1 MNALNLMKLT
11 PFIVSSL
18 NMLVLKR
25 NKYFTKEE
33 NEQKVNQNTI

>member
-11 PFIVSSL
+11 PFIVLSL
-18 NMLVLKR
+18 IMLVLKR